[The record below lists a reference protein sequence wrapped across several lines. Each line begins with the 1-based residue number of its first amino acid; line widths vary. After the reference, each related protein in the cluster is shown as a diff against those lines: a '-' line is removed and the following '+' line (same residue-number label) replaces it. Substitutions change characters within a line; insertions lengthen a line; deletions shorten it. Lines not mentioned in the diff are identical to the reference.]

1 MPEKITER
9 QIKTVGNSNIVSV
22 DDYREAVSNIR
33 AFFELLDRWDCGLD
47 AVNGPSYDRLRDNN
61 DGGIDI

>member
-9 QIKTVGNSNIVSV
+9 HIKTAGSNNIVSE

-33 AFFELLDRWDCGLD
+33 AFFDLLDRWDCGLD
-47 AVNGPSYDRLRDNN
+47 AVNGPGYDKLRDNSN
-61 DGGIDI
+61 REG